1 LIPRIDDESEID
13 SSADSAESAEF
24 AEFAESAGSTESSTH
39 DCEFLQ
45 PLSRL
50 NLMIE

>member
-1 LIPRIDDESEID
+1 LIPRIDDNSEID
-13 SSADSAESAEF
+13 SSAESAEF

>member
-1 LIPRIDDESEID
+1 LIPRIDDNSEID
-13 SSADSAESAEF
+13 SSAESADF